1 MLMPK
6 KRCLP
11 SGLVLWMRENRVV
24 LPVIVLWAIAILVC
38 AATIP
43 QVSASARYR
52 AGAGAGETSL
62 LYRRMPDKDGC
73 RSVSTDDET
82 TVCVRGVDLPG
93 AALAD

>member
-1 MLMPK
+1 MPSPK
-6 KRCLP
+6 NGSLL
-11 SGLVLWMRENRVV
+11 SGLVLWMWENRGG
-24 LPVIVLWAIAILVC
+24 LPVIVLWAIALLVC

-43 QVSASARYR
+43 QVSASAWYQ
-52 AGAGAGETSL
+52 AGTGETSL

-73 RSVSTDDET
+73 HSVGAAADA